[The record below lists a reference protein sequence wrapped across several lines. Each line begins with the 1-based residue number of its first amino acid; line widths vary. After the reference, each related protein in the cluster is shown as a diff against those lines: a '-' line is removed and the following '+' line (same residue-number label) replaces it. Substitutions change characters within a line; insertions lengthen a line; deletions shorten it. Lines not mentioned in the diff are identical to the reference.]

1 MAIEVFIVE
10 SSGPHVS
17 VYSNP
22 AAFCGTGIP
31 ACPLCK
37 WLLLSGRQTGMSV
50 LREILFAGCGR
61 YDSMRRL
68 VLHSSRQR
76 FANLQGRIFRT
87 MAQNARLPGL
97 GVLVLCTLLYP

>member
-10 SSGPHVS
+10 SSAPHVS

-50 LREILFAGCGR
+50 LREILFAGWGR
-61 YDSMRRL
+61 YDSMPRL
-68 VLHSSRQR
+68 VVHSSQQR
-76 FANLQGRIFRT
+76 FATLRGRILGT
-87 MAQNARLPGL
+87 MEIGRASCRER
-97 GVLVLCTLLYP
+97 V